1 MAQIAQ
7 PLTEPLEPTGRA
19 ADLSFVWR
27 RLHSLTGIV
36 PVGFFLLFHTFENMT
51 ALRGEAAYNSAI
63 AKLAE
68 MLPTPWFYL
77 VEVGVILLPLLF
89 HGLYGVFLAFEG
101 SPNPGAYVYR
111 RNYLYLLQ
119 RVTGVLVLAFVVY
132 HVITLRVHLTM
143 RGLGAGV
150 PGHEGYVAFADLVQA
165 MASPGVLA
173 LYVVGIVSAGFH
185 FGNGLSGFLWTWGV
199 AVGERSRRGFELLG
213 WALSLAVALPMLAI
227 LWKFRA

>member
-7 PLTEPLEPTGRA
+7 PLTEPMETTGRK
-19 ADLSFVWR
+19 ADYSFIWR

-36 PVGFFLLFHTFENMT
+36 PVGAFLLFHIFENMN
-51 ALRGEAAYNSAI
+51 ALRGAAAYDAAI

-77 VEVGVILLPLLF
+77 VEVGVILLPLVF

-101 SPNPGAYVYR
+101 APNAYPYR
-111 RNYLYLLQ
+111 RNWLYVLQ

-150 PGHEGYVAFADLVQA
+150 PGHEGYVAFADMVRA
-165 MASPGVLA
+165 MASPAVLA
-173 LYVVGIVSAGFH
+173 FYVVGVVSAAFH

-199 AVGERSRRGFELLG
+199 TVGERSRRAFEILG
-213 WALSLAVALPMLAI
+213 WALVAVAALPMLAI